1 MSEDSN
7 HIINV
12 LLIKYLLQE
21 ATDDEILHVEE
32 WIALSN
38 DNKQYLDHF
47 KLILNG
53 SKTNKA
59 TTSLTEE
66 EAWKRFEKRLD
77 TTTSLINNKN
87 KYSKIWYR
95 VAALVILTFGI
106 GLLVYNFLPKGETVK
121 LIAVRSTDAVLSD
134 TLPDQSVITL
144 NKNSQIT
151 YNSTFEK
158 DSRTV
163 TLKGE
168 AFFNVTPDKNK
179 PFIIHVNDI
188 TVKVL
193 GTSFN
198 IRTKGTVTE
207 VIVETGVVQVIKNKK
222 TVLIQ
227 PKEKV
232 LLQQH
237 DTILAKERVK
247 DELYNYYRSKEFV
260 CDNTPLWKLVEVLNE
275 AYASNITIERK
286 SLRALPLTTT
296 FNNESLETILQI
308 ISVTFS
314 IEIERRGDQIL
325 LK

>member
-87 KYSKIWYR
+87 KYSKFWYR
-95 VAALVILTFGI
+95 VAALVIITFGI

-121 LIAVRSTDAVLSD
+121 LMAVRSSDAVLSD
-134 TLPDQSVITL
+134 TLPDQSVVTL
-144 NKNSQIT
+144 NKHSQIT
-151 YNSTFEK
+151 YNSVFEN
-158 DSRTV
+158 DNRTV
-163 TLKGE
+163 TLNGE
-168 AFFNVTPDKNK
+168 AFFNVTPDKKK

-188 TVKVL
+188 TVKVV

-207 VIVETGVVQVIKNKK
+207 VIVETGIVQVIKNKK
-222 TVLIQ
+222 AILVQ

-232 LLQQH
+232 LVQQ
-237 DTILAKERVK
+237 K
-247 DELYNYYRSKEFV
+247 
-260 CDNTPLWKLVEVLNE
+260 
-275 AYASNITIERK
+275 
-286 SLRALPLTTT
+286 
-296 FNNESLETILQI
+296 
-308 ISVTFS
+308 
-314 IEIERRGDQIL
+314 
-325 LK
+325 

>member
-1 MSEDSN
+1 
-7 HIINV
+7 
-12 LLIKYLLQE
+12 
-21 ATDDEILHVEE
+21 
-32 WIALSN
+32 
-38 DNKQYLDHF
+38 
-47 KLILNG
+47 
-53 SKTNKA
+53 
-59 TTSLTEE
+59 
-66 EAWKRFEKRLD
+66 
-77 TTTSLINNKN
+77 
-87 KYSKIWYR
+87 
-95 VAALVILTFGI
+95 LVILTFGI
-106 GLLVYNFLPKGETVK
+106 GLLVNNFLPKGEAVK
-121 LIAVRSTDAVLSD
+121 LMAVRSTDAVLSD

-179 PFIIHVNDI
+179 PFIIHVNGI

-237 DTILAKERVK
+237 DTILAKEKVR

-308 ISVTFS
+308 ISATFS
-314 IEIERRGDQIL
+314 IEIERRGNQIL